1 MEIKIKRLRDSA
13 IIPTQKYSGDAG
25 FDLYSTERIVIKPF
39 ERKIVPTGIAIQVP
53 SGYYARIAPR
63 SGLAVKNGIQVMAG
77 VIDKS
82 YTGEIGVV
90 LLNCS
95 ILGSEIN
102 PRIETVLLGGVNDF
116 VINPG
121 DRIAQI
127 IFEKIADDVSFTE
140 VNDLDKTDRG
150 SGGYGSTGK

>member
-95 ILGSEIN
+95 ILGSELN
-102 PRIETVLLGGVNDF
+102 PRIETVLLGGINDF

-127 IFEKIADDVSFTE
+127 IFEKIADDVSFIE
-140 VNDLDKTDRG
+140 VKDLDKTDRG
-150 SGGYGSTGK
+150 DGGYGSTGK